1 MFYALKVFPKL
12 AYFVG
17 FRYLCE
23 SDKQQGQQL
32 QIELRPEIAAG
43 IYSNFALI
51 AHSNTE
57 FVLDFASMLPGLPK
71 VQVGS
76 RVIMAP
82 EHAKRLLAALQENI
96 VNYEREFGKI
106 EIPNQQPRT
115 IAPFGDGMGQA

>member
-1 MFYALKVFPKL
+1 MTEQP
-12 AYFVG
+12 
-17 FRYLCE
+17 
-23 SDKQQGQQL
+23 DNQQGQQL

-57 FVLDFASMLPGLPK
+57 FVLDFASPK

>member
-1 MFYALKVFPKL
+1 MTEQP
-12 AYFVG
+12 
-17 FRYLCE
+17 
-23 SDKQQGQQL
+23 DNQQGQQL

-43 IYSNFALI
+43 IYSNFVLI